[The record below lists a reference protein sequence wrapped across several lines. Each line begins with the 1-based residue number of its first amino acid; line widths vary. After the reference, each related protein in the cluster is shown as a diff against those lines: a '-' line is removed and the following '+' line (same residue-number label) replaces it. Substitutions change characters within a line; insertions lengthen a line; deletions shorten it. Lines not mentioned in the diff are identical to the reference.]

1 MANNDIFDLVEKSHA
16 DIILRVAAYAQ
27 KLIEA
32 YTWFRGNDAL
42 PGGWSAR
49 DFALEAL
56 TRLLE
61 NPDQFDTERSRL
73 TVDNIVAYLNR
84 NIVRNLVRGA
94 RDRDEN
100 KKSDDLHDDDLEGS
114 FPFDKILIDEKI
126 DVKTIKKYF
135 EEVLAEEEELYE
147 LFIGIYED
155 DLTRAEICKQLK
167 ISPEEYDRRMK
178 RFGNRIRRAVEVFT
192 KGLD

>member
-1 MANNDIFDLVEKSHA
+1 MADNDIFNLVEKSHTE
-16 DIILRVAAYAQ
+16 IILRVAAYAQ

-32 YTWFRGNDAL
+32 YTWFRGSDAL

-49 DFALEAL
+49 DFALEAM

-61 NPDQFDTERSRL
+61 NPDQFDMQRSGL

-94 RDRDEN
+94 RDWDEN
-100 KKSDDLHDDDLEGS
+100 KKSDDLHDDDFEGAL
-114 FPFDKILIDEKI
+114 PFDIILMDEKV
-126 DVKTIKKYF
+126 DVKTIKQYF
-135 EEVLAEEEELYE
+135 EEALAEEEELYE

-155 DLTRAEICKQLK
+155 DLTRAEICKQLD
-167 ISPEEYDRRMK
+167 IPPEEYDRRMK
-178 RFGNRIRRAVEVFT
+178 RFGNRMRKAVEVLT
-192 KGLD
+192 KG